1 MCISIKK
8 GQKSRDTVP
17 LPISTVGIA
26 VLKTKEAFTTAVA
39 LSLYNDR
46 DTVFFHDQN
55 VSFYHDSDNGDTVP
69 LPRPWQ
75 PWHCPFTTTLTT
87 VTLFPYQDRDNSYIV
102 PLSLL
107 WQPWHCS
114 FTTTVTTVTL
124 FLYHDCDNLDTVL
137 LPRSWQQWHYSFT
150 TTVTTVT
157 LPIYHDSDNR
167 DTVVT
172 VPLPRPWPLQPDE
185 SLNVPTSERTAF
197 L

>member
-17 LPISTVGIA
+17 LPISPVGIA

-46 DTVFFHDQN
+46 DTVFFHDRN

-75 PWHCPFTTTLTT
+75 QWHCSFIPSVTT
-87 VTLFPYQDRDNSYIV
+87 VTLFLYPFCDNRDIV
-102 PLSLL
+102 PLLRL

-114 FTTTVTTVTL
+114 FTTTETTVTL
-124 FLYHDCDNLDTVL
+124 SFYHGLDNSDIIPSPRPWQPWHCRDC
-137 LPRSWQQWHYSFT
+137 PFT
-150 TTVTTVT
+150 TTVTA
-157 LPIYHDSDNR
+157 
-167 DTVVT
+167 
-172 VPLPRPWPLQPDE
+172 
-185 SLNVPTSERTAF
+185 PTRRISKCPNQWKNSVFVAKNLVLVKTM
-197 L
+197 